1 MGKTKVQFWDPEKE
15 ENIIVLWL
23 DRTYTVA
30 KAERNRAEE
39 KDRTEVRWYYRDRG
53 QGYVRAEQEKLK
65 AEQENNEA

>member
-1 MGKTKVQFWDPEKE
+1 MGKTKVQFFYPEKE

-39 KDRTEVRWYYRDRG
+39 QRLDGTIEIEVRG
-53 QGYVRAEQEKLK
+53 MLEQSVRET
-65 AEQENNEA
+65 

>member
-1 MGKTKVQFWDPEKE
+1 MQFFYPEKE

-39 KDRTEVRWYYRDRG
+39 QRLDGTIEIEVRG
-53 QGYVRAEQEKLK
+53 MLEQSVRET
-65 AEQENNEA
+65 